1 MKIEVIT
8 LHGVW
13 NYGSVLQALAT
24 QSFFEQLGCTVE
36 FINYKRNDF
45 RSIGNY
51 LCYTCKDD
59 PFLKSIL
66 KSLVLLPTVIHWKRM
81 FGIFCTRNLNISKRE
96 YITNADFYDYI
107 PQADIYCTGSDQV
120 WNSTLNNGTLP
131 HFFLDFVPE
140 GKKRISFSS
149 SFGKELLDDW
159 EIDEVRQL
167 LNRYDYITCRESS
180 GVNICHSL
188 GLKQVH
194 RILDPTLLLSSKY
207 WKKFVRNRPV
217 KQKYLLVYQL
227 HKEEGMDDYLKEIAH
242 RCQLKIVRV
251 CYRYDEIR
259 KQGYSLLIPTIDK
272 LLSAIY
278 YASLEVTD
286 SFHVTAFSTNFQKDF
301 ISVIPTQQFGG
312 RIYDLLTL
320 TGLKARAICQFDDFS
335 PLDNIIDWQYVERV
349 YDMERKTTTCFFE
362 KMLKDK

>member
-1 MKIEVIT
+1 M
-8 LHGVW
+8 
-13 NYGSVLQALAT
+13 
-24 QSFFEQLGCTVE
+24 
-36 FINYKRNDF
+36 
-45 RSIGNY
+45 
-51 LCYTCKDD
+51 
-59 PFLKSIL
+59 
-66 KSLVLLPTVIHWKRM
+66 
-81 FGIFCTRNLNISKRE
+81 
-96 YITNADFYDYI
+96 
-107 PQADIYCTGSDQV
+107 
-120 WNSTLNNGTLP
+120 P

-149 SFGKELLDDW
+149 SFGKELLEDW

-278 YASLEVTD
+278 YASLVVTD

-349 YDMERKTTTCFFE
+349 YDMERKTTTRFFE